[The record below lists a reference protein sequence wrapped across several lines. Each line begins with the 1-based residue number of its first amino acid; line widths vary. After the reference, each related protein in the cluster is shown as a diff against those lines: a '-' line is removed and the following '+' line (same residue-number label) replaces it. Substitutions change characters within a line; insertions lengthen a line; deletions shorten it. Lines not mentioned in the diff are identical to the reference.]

1 MHIVSHLWYPVFADA
16 NIFPAAW
23 FPFFDAIEHGTIGT
37 AVRDSIWAFA
47 AIEAVHL
54 LALAIIGG
62 AVLLVDLRL
71 LGWGLKRQSISQVA
85 RDAEPW
91 LIGSLL
97 TMIATG
103 WPLMASLA
111 ASKYYVNFAFQL
123 KMVFLVLAILFT
135 FTIQRSIVRRDDSAI
150 NPAVAKIVAIV
161 SVLLWSGVGIM
172 GRGIGFY

>member
-1 MHIVSHLWYPVFADA
+1 MLFLVDL
-16 NIFPAAW
+16 FPRSW
-23 FPFFDAIEHGTIGT
+23 FPFFNAVEHGTIGT
-37 AVRDSIWAFA
+37 AVRDSILAFA

-54 LALAIIGG
+54 LALAVIGG
-62 AVLLVDLRL
+62 AVLVVDLRL
-71 LGWGLKRQSISQVA
+71 MGWGLKRQPVSQVA

-97 TMIATG
+97 TMLVTG
-103 WPLMASLA
+103 WMLMASLA

-123 KMVFLVLAILFT
+123 KMLFLVLAILFT
-135 FTIQRSIVRRDDSAI
+135 FTIHRAIVRRDDSRI